1 MISKIHSGEFH
12 RVLTHD
18 TILPFNEQ
26 WYWTLGP
33 GLYCCMAKGFQKMQM
48 LAKEAYFWDDVES
61 LLLDEC
67 EKN

>member
-1 MISKIHSGEFH
+1 
-12 RVLTHD
+12 
-18 TILPFNEQ
+18 
-26 WYWTLGP
+26 
-33 GLYCCMAKGFQKMQM
+33 MAKGFQKMQM